1 MIGYITRAQASYD
14 DYPHLDRYWG
24 VDGEV
29 TFARRPRNPNV
40 RVDLSLVVPDFH
52 TGDMNVLHGAGD
64 MVQIL
69 PLKMSPDQKRE
80 LAYRLLREANY
91 PEPLEPE

>member
-14 DYPHLDRYWG
+14 DYPPYDRYWG
-24 VDGEV
+24 ADGEATLV
-29 TFARRPRNPNV
+29 RRPRNPV

-52 TGDMNVLHGAGD
+52 TGDMHVLHGAGD

-69 PLKMSPDQKRE
+69 PLKMTPDQKRE
-80 LAYRLLREANY
+80 LAYRLLREAN
-91 PEPLEPE
+91 EL